1 MHLCLILNTSL
12 VILYFDENIIVRSLN
27 ISALQFLNKKMLSI
41 DTKSSMQQLTPL
53 MNLDFSSISE
63 TMT

>member
-1 MHLCLILNTSL
+1 MHLCLILNTGL
-12 VILYFDENIIVRSLN
+12 VILYFDEAIIVSSLN

-53 MNLDFSSISE
+53 MDLDFSSISE

>member
-12 VILYFDENIIVRSLN
+12 VILYFDEDIIVRSLN

-53 MNLDFSSISE
+53 MDLDFSSISE

>member
-1 MHLCLILNTSL
+1 MKLLLL
-12 VILYFDENIIVRSLN
+12 GPLN

-53 MNLDFSSISE
+53 MDLDFSSISE